1 MITLPVI
8 LEAMN
13 SRVDNTWKLTFATN
27 EISPDKVGQLSS
39 CIKGFGYM
47 AFKPENFTTSEI
59 DALNGLETKFEGIG
73 KSPSQRLRNV
83 LLVAFKQDNEGFTTF
98 NNYYES
104 KMENIITHFKNKLV

>member
-13 SRVDNTWKLTFATN
+13 SRADNTWKLTFATN

-47 AFKPENFTTSEI
+47 AFKPENFTTNELE
-59 DALNGLETKFEGIG
+59 AVEGLETKLEGLG
-73 KSPSQRLRNV
+73 KSPSLRLRNV
-83 LLVAFKQDNEGFTTF
+83 LLVLYKQNNEGFTTF
-98 NNYYES
+98 NSYYES
-104 KMENIITHFKNKLV
+104 QMEKLINHFKNKIT